1 MVAALKGKGVA
12 TADIQTSSLDVNSLT
27 SDTGHPAG
35 FSVSNQV
42 TVRLRDIAAAPAV
55 LQAAIGAGANQ
66 AGGLRYFVADP
77 TASRRRGF
85 DFAFQDARAK
95 AEAFAALSAR
105 RLGSVLCV
113 TETQPS
119 VDVDTKLSSLGYLA
133 TPKLEAGSET
143 LTFRVTVV
151 FELK

>member
-1 MVAALKGKGVA
+1 M
-12 TADIQTSSLDVNSLT
+12 
-27 SDTGHPAG
+27 
-35 FSVSNQV
+35 
-42 TVRLRDIAAAPAV
+42 
-55 LQAAIGAGANQ
+55 
-66 AGGLRYFVADP
+66 RYFVADP

-85 DFAFQDARAK
+85 DLAFQDARAK

-113 TETQPS
+113 TEETQPS
-119 VDVDTKLSSLGYLA
+119 VDVDTKLSSLGYVA